1 MPVSTDPRAG
11 SDPVTDE
18 ELPESTA
25 VSDEK
30 RHESSAVPDDE
41 REALVSLAH
50 GAVVTGGGV
59 SVRRLLSITTDAA
72 LARGL
77 GPVAYGVYALG
88 WRFATML
95 LRFAN
100 LGANYTLMRDLP
112 AYEGD
117 PDRQRR
123 VAGLAYVTT
132 AVASVGIA
140 TALFLA
146 ADWINGAT
154 ISKASFP
161 TVLRLFAV
169 LLVVLA
175 FVRMHAVMLR
185 AAKSA
190 NGEVLFRRLLRPAAR
205 LIGAVGAVALGYSVV
220 GVVGG
225 LIGTLGV
232 LAVFGYPAAVA
243 TAGTR
248 PTIRGLGSEAR
259 RFYDHAVPSAVGNVG
274 KLLRLR
280 IDVLL
285 IGWLLT
291 AVAAGVY
298 NVVLLVVGLA
308 AIPLMAFNQLMPP
321 VASDLHSSG
330 RTDTLDEVY
339 TVVAR
344 LIVTATVP
352 LLAIEA
358 VFGRELLA
366 AFGAEYTQG
375 YAVLLVFLFGRF
387 VANAVGATGILL
399 SMTSHQYAKMGLE
412 WILAALN
419 VLLTYL
425 FVLEFGLI
433 GAAVGTSLAIGFQNF
448 LQAVLLR
455 RFEGLWPFDR
465 TFLKP
470 IGAGIGMGVAM
481 LAVRYALD
489 GALSVVVGTGV
500 GLLAFAGLLLAFGVE
515 PRDRFVVG
523 ELTAEYRSVA
533 RRRIAAVR

>member
-1 MPVSTDPRAG
+1 
-11 SDPVTDE
+11 VTDE

-25 VSDEK
+25 VSDDE
-30 RHESSAVPDDE
+30 RPETAAVPDDE
-41 REALVSLAH
+41 RDALVSIAH
-50 GAVVTGGGV
+50 GAVVTSGGV
-59 SVRRLLSITTDAA
+59 SVRRLLSIATDAA

-112 AYEGD
+112 AYADD

-146 ADWINGAT
+146 AGCINEA
-154 ISKASFP
+154 

-175 FVRMHAVMLR
+175 FVRMHAVMFR

-205 LIGAVGAVALGYSVV
+205 FVGGVGAIALGYSVV

-225 LIGTLGV
+225 LIVTLGL
-232 LAVFGYPAAVA
+232 LAVFGYPAVVA
-243 TAGTR
+243 TTGTK
-248 PTIRGLGSEAR
+248 PTVRGLRSEAR
-259 RFYDHAVPSAVGNVG
+259 SFYDHAIPSAVGNVG

-280 IDVLL
+280 VDVLL

-291 AVAAGVY
+291 AVAAGIY
-298 NVVLLVVGLA
+298 NVVLLIVGLA
-308 AIPLMAFNQLMPP
+308 AIPLVAFNQLMPP
-321 VASDLHSSG
+321 VASDLHSNG

-339 TVVAR
+339 TVVSR

-366 AFGAEYTQG
+366 VFGAEYTQG
-375 YAVLLVFLFGRF
+375 YAVLLAFLFGRF

-399 SMTSHQYAKMGLE
+399 SMTSHQYAKMALE
-412 WILAALN
+412 WGLAVLN
-419 VLLTYL
+419 VALTYL

-455 RFEGLWPFDR
+455 HFEGLWPFDA
-465 TFLKP
+465 TFLRP
-470 IGAGIGMGVAM
+470 LAAGADCGDAAGVA
-481 LAVRYALD
+481 ADVY
-489 GALSVVVGTGV
+489 S
-500 GLLAFAGLLLAFGVE
+500 
-515 PRDRFVVG
+515 
-523 ELTAEYRSVA
+523 RS
-533 RRRIAAVR
+533 

>member
-1 MPVSTDPRAG
+1 
-11 SDPVTDE
+11 
-18 ELPESTA
+18 
-25 VSDEK
+25 
-30 RHESSAVPDDE
+30 
-41 REALVSLAH
+41 
-50 GAVVTGGGV
+50 
-59 SVRRLLSITTDAA
+59 
-72 LARGL
+72 
-77 GPVAYGVYALG
+77 
-88 WRFATML
+88 ML

-100 LGANYTLMRDLP
+100 LGANTTLMRDLP
-112 AYEGD
+112 AYAGE

-132 AVASVGIA
+132 AAASVGIA
-140 TALFLA
+140 AILFLA
-146 ADWINGAT
+146 ADRINDAT
-154 ISKASFP
+154 ITKPVFP
-161 TVLRLFAV
+161 TVLGLFAV

-175 FVRMHAVMLR
+175 FVRMHAVMFR

-205 LIGAVGAVALGYSVV
+205 LVGAVGAVALGYSVV

-225 LIGTLGV
+225 LIVTLGL

-243 TAGTR
+243 TTGTK
-248 PTIRGLGSEAR
+248 PTVRGLRSEAR
-259 RFYDHAVPSAVGNVG
+259 SFYDHAIPSAVGNVG

-280 IDVLL
+280 VDVLL

-291 AVAAGVY
+291 AVAAGIY

-330 RTDTLDEVY
+330 RTETLNDVY
-339 TVVAR
+339 TVVSR
-344 LIVTATVP
+344 LIVTATIP

-366 AFGAEYTQG
+366 VFGAEYARG
-375 YAVLLVFLFGRF
+375 YAVLLAFLFGRF

-399 SMTSHQYAKMGLE
+399 SMTSHQYAKMALE
-412 WILAALN
+412 WGLAVLN
-419 VLLTYL
+419 VALTYL
-425 FVLEFGLI
+425 FVLEFGLV

-455 RFEGLWPFDR
+455 HFEGLWPFDR

-470 IGAGIGMGVAM
+470 VGAGVGMGVAM
-481 LAVRYALD
+481 LGVRATLD
-489 GALSVVVGTGV
+489 GTLSVVVGAGV
-500 GLLAFAGLLLAFGVE
+500 GLLVFAGLLLAFGVQ
-515 PRDRFVVG
+515 PRDRFVVD

-533 RRRIAAVR
+533 RRRFAAIR

>member
-1 MPVSTDPRAG
+1 
-11 SDPVTDE
+11 VTE
-18 ELPESTA
+18 EPSAEDT
-25 VSDEK
+25 
-30 RHESSAVPDDE
+30 AVPDDE
-41 REALVSLAH
+41 REALLSIAH
-50 GAVVTGGGV
+50 GAVVTSGGV
-59 SVRRLLSITTDAA
+59 SVRRLLSIATDAL

-112 AYEGD
+112 AYAGD

-132 AVASVGIA
+132 AVASIA
-140 TALFLA
+140 IGTILFLSA
-146 ADWINGAT
+146 GAINAAT
-154 ISKASFP
+154 ISHREFP
-161 TVLRLFAV
+161 AALRLFAV

-175 FVRMHAVMLR
+175 FVRMHAVTFR

-190 NGEVLFRRLLRPAAR
+190 NGEVVFRRLLRPTAR
-205 LIGAVGAVALGYSVV
+205 LVGGVGAVALGYSVV

-225 LIGTLGV
+225 LIVTLGI
-232 LAVFGYPAAVA
+232 LAVAGYPAVVA
-243 TAGTR
+243 FTGVR
-248 PTIRGLGSEAR
+248 PTVRGLRSEAR
-259 RFYDHAVPSAVGNVG
+259 RFYDHAIPSAIGNVG

-298 NVVLLVVGLA
+298 NVVLLIVGLA
-308 AIPLMAFNQLMPP
+308 GIPLVAFNQLMPP

-330 RTDTLDEVY
+330 RTETLDEVY
-339 TVVAR
+339 TVVSR

-366 AFGAEYTQG
+366 VFGAEYARG
-375 YAVLLVFLFGRF
+375 YAVLLAFLFGRF
-387 VANAVGATGILL
+387 VSNAVGATGILL

-412 WILAALN
+412 WLLAVTN
-419 VLLTYL
+419 VVLTYL

-433 GAAVGTSLAIGFQNF
+433 GAAVGTSLAIGAQNF

-470 IGAGIGMGVAM
+470 VGAGIGMAVVMLGVRS
-481 LAVRYALD
+481 VLD
-489 GALSVVVGTGV
+489 GPLGVLVGAGV
-500 GLLAFAGLLLAFGVE
+500 GLAVFVGLVLAFGVE
-515 PRDRFVVG
+515 PRDRLVVT

-533 RRRIAAVR
+533 RRRIPAIG